1 MRDDA
6 LDIPESVRWEDGEL
20 FLLDQRALPLTVS
33 EIHCLRVDDVYEAI
47 KGLAVRGA
55 PAIGI
60 AAAFGLLLE
69 SEQFDEAD
77 LVDEIVRR
85 AEYLKLARPTAV
97 NLAWAVDRMVAV
109 ALAGPNVLHARLVQ
123 EAIAIYEED
132 RAACAAIG
140 QYGAELIGANA
151 RILTHCNAGALAT
164 SGWGT
169 ALAPIYVAQARG
181 LAPHV
186 FVDETRPL
194 LQGARLTAYELTRAG
209 VACTLITDNMAASV
223 MAGGIDF
230 AIVGADRVAANGDV
244 ANKIGTL
251 NVAILC
257 QYFGIAFYVACPGST
272 LDPATATGADIRIER
287 RDAVE
292 VTSIASRQI
301 ALAGVAVDNPAF
313 DITPAGLVTAIVTD
327 KGVVRPPYC
336 FT

>member
-1 MRDDA
+1 MRNDA
-6 LDIPESVRWEDGEL
+6 LDIPESIRWEDGEL
-20 FLLDQRALPLTVS
+20 FLLDQRALPSVVS
-33 EIHCLRVDDVYEAI
+33 EIHCLGLVDVYEAI
-47 KGLAVRGA
+47 RVLAVRGA

-69 SEQFDEAD
+69 SEQFDEVA
-77 LVDEIVRR
+77 LVDETVRR
-85 AEYLKLARPTAV
+85 AEYLKSARPTAV
-97 NLAWAVDRMVAV
+97 NLAWAVDRMVGV
-109 ALAGPNVLHARLVQ
+109 ALAGTNDLHNRLVQ
-123 EAIAIYEED
+123 EAIAIHRED

-140 QYGAELIGANA
+140 QYGAELIGENA

-186 FVDETRPL
+186 FIDETRPL
-194 LQGARLTAYELTRAG
+194 LQGARLTAYELMRAG

-257 QYFGIAFYVACPGST
+257 QYYGLEFYVACPGST
-272 LDPATATGADIRIER
+272 LDPATATGADIRIEQ
-287 RDAVE
+287 RDAIE
-292 VTSIASRQI
+292 VTSIASQQI
-301 ALAGVAVDNPAF
+301 APDGVLVENPAF
-313 DITPAGLVTAIVTD
+313 DITPAALVTAFVTD
-327 KGVVRPPYC
+327 KGIVRPPYC
-336 FT
+336 FA